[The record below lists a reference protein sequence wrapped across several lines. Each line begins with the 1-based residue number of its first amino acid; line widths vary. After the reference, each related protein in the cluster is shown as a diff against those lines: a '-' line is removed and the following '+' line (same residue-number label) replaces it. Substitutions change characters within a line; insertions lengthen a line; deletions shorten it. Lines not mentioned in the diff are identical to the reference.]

1 MNSQNP
7 GLKRVL
13 RIILYPFLNHLSIFK
28 TLYFNFHY
36 FPFRDAIRLPVFL
49 YKGVKLKSTKGT
61 IELDFSPIEPGRVQI
76 GKAKYGFQTKHD
88 HTIWE
93 QGGGTVVF
101 GQGVS
106 FGRGTFFSMSENS
119 ALKFEKNVAFG
130 GNDKIICKKSIV
142 IGENT
147 KVAWN
152 VHIIDTDY
160 HPTIN
165 TVFNTKNCAEKPIM
179 IGSHNWLGFG
189 STLLK
194 GSVTPNH
201 CIVAANTTVN
211 ANYSGAGENI
221 ILAFEAGAKV
231 IAKHISFDMSEEGDL
246 VEESNQ
252 ENIANSMD
260 QELEPE
266 KVHG

>member
-1 MNSQNP
+1 
-7 GLKRVL
+7 
-13 RIILYPFLNHLSIFK
+13 
-28 TLYFNFHY
+28 
-36 FPFRDAIRLPVFL
+36 
-49 YKGVKLKSTKGT
+49 
-61 IELDFSPIEPGRVQI
+61 
-76 GKAKYGFQTKHD
+76 
-88 HTIWE
+88 
-93 QGGGTVVF
+93 
-101 GQGVS
+101 
-106 FGRGTFFSMSENS
+106 
-119 ALKFEKNVAFG
+119 
-130 GNDKIICKKSIV
+130 
-142 IGENT
+142 
-147 KVAWN
+147 
-152 VHIIDTDY
+152 
-160 HPTIN
+160 
-165 TVFNTKNCAEKPIM
+165 M

-211 ANYSGAGENI
+211 ANYSDTGENI

-252 ENIANSMD
+252 ENVANSMD